1 MKARVS
7 LFVVVALLVAF
18 ASVSACADDLIVGG
32 GWAYF
37 DWYAGPGVWA
47 TPTFSLSADDTCTV
61 QITDAF
67 LTGDQFE
74 VYVDGI
80 LEITT
85 SATPDGLALGAST
98 GDDAWAELAYSRGCF
113 VLNAGKYEIK
123 IKNIQIP
130 TGYPDGGAYIRA
142 LDGVVPCVPEPSS
155 VVALVS
161 GLGGVLGLAW
171 RRRS

>member
-74 VYVDGI
+74 VYVDGV
-80 LEITT
+80 LAITT
-85 SATPDGLALGAST
+85 STPVDGLNLGLDTDA
-98 GDDAWAELAYSRGCF
+98 AWAEPAYSKGCF
-113 VLNAGKYEIK
+113 VLDAGRYELS
-123 IKNIQIP
+123 IKNILIP